1 MTILFLNSS
10 QKYPNQAFLVP
21 NLRIFIFAPSSATRQ
36 IRGFKFPIWQKF
48 FQVPLWKYANQA
60 FSVPNLRIFILHQTL
75 HLEKFESVDF
85 KYDNGFFKLMSKNT
99 QIKQFLSYRVWPTEC
114 RCFFQTDCLPNRLDF
129 EQTVFIKLYTRISRI
144 FPIIWFF
151 LTIICFE
158 WQYLKVRAK
167 IISGPQNAGFFFQ
180 WYLQTGNRY
189 LNRIFSVIF

>member
-10 QKYPNQAFLVP
+10 PKIPKSSIFGPKFKDFYFCTKLCNKT
-21 NLRIFIFAPSSATRQ
+21 NSRIQISNMTKVFSSSTLKICKSGIFSPR
-36 IRGFKFPIWQKF
+36 FKD
-48 FQVPLWKYANQA
+48 
-60 FSVPNLRIFILHQTL
+60 FILHQTL
-75 HLEKFESVDF
+75 HLETFESVDF
-85 KYDNGFFKLMSKNT
+85 KYGNGFFKLMSKNT

-158 WQYLKVRAK
+158 
-167 IISGPQNAGFFFQ
+167 
-180 WYLQTGNRY
+180 
-189 LNRIFSVIF
+189 